1 MNIKDLFTNKN
12 SFLAPMAGVTDAPFR
27 DICVSC
33 SASATVSEM
42 VSAKAV
48 TLGDNISLQIASRSG
63 VRGPY
68 GVQIF
73 SNDPY
78 TASEAVKRLYDAD
91 IGADWFDLNCGCPA
105 PKIVNNGCG
114 STLMKTPSLIGEIV
128 SAMEKAS
135 PLPVTVKIRAG
146 FSSDS
151 LTAVECAKAAEENG
165 ALAVAVHGRTRDRM
179 YAPPVDLDI
188 IAKVK
193 ESVSV
198 PVIGNGDI
206 FTPEDA
212 KRMYE
217 YTSCDG
223 IMIGRGALGRPFFF
237 TQVKDYLEKGEYY
250 EPNPREKAEFML
262 THIRA
267 LCESEGERSAILKAR
282 KHAAWYTKG
291 VKNAA
296 AIRREMNAMTSFS
309 ELTEF
314 AKRFAFLETDE
325 SALSSSVS
333 VGNFCK

>member
-1 MNIKDLFTNKN
+1 
-12 SFLAPMAGVTDAPFR
+12 MAGVTDAPFR
-27 DICVSC
+27 DICMTC

-48 TLGDNISLQIASRSG
+48 TLGDETSLKIARRSD

-73 SNDPY
+73 SDDPFI
-78 TASEAVKRLYDAD
+78 AAEAVKRLYEAE
-91 IGADWFDLNCGCPA
+91 IEADWFDLNCGCPA

-114 STLMKTPSLIGEIV
+114 SALMKNPSLIGEIV
-128 SAMEKAS
+128 AAMKNAT

-151 LTAVECAKAAEENG
+151 LTAVSCAKAAENNG
-165 ALAVAVHGRTRDRM
+165 ALAVTVHGRTRDRM

-188 IAKVK
+188 IARVK
-193 ESVSV
+193 EAVNI
-198 PVIGNGDI
+198 PVIGNGDV
-206 FTPEDA
+206 FTPEDG
-212 KRMYE
+212 KRMLE
-217 YTSCDG
+217 YTACDG

-237 TQVKDYLEKGEYY
+237 TQVKDYLEKGVYY
-250 EPNPREKAEFML
+250 EPTPEKKAEFML
-262 THIRA
+262 SHIRA

-296 AIRREMNAMTSFS
+296 ALRREMNSMTSFS
-309 ELTEF
+309 QLEDF
-314 AKRFAFLETDE
+314 AKRFALLESDTE
-325 SALSSSVS
+325 TPFSPPS